1 MNISKHENIFQLSI
15 NETQAK
21 AKELIGRK
29 LTDDEIIS
37 VKKVIEEGLS
47 FDLETVFQAA
57 IQEATEVK
65 TTEYKI

>member
-1 MNISKHENIFQLSI
+1 MNISKHENIFQISI

-37 VKKVIEEGLS
+37 VKKGINAGLS
-47 FDLETVFQAA
+47 FDIETVFQTA
-57 IQEATEVK
+57 IQEASEATIIE
-65 TTEYKI
+65 

>member
-1 MNISKHENIFQLSI
+1 MNISKHENIFQISI

-37 VKKVIEEGLS
+37 VKKGIETGLF
-47 FDLETVFQAA
+47 FDIETVFQTA
-57 IQEATEVK
+57 IEEATEAK
-65 TTEYKI
+65 KI